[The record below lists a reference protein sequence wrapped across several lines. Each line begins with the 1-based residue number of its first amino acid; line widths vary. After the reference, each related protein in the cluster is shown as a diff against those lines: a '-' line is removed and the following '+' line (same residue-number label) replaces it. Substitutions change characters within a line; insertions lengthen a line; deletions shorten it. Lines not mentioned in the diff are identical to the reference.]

1 MIRAAGAAQARGRS
15 AVLLA
20 RATFAVLVV
29 AVVAAVFIAQAL
41 KREVPLI
48 NGHSRP
54 MSFPGPHHHFA
65 HFHLRATLGG
75 YVDVTVLTASGERPV
90 KVIADHLRI
99 HEYQSFPL
107 TWDGT
112 TTAGTPARPGRYLV
126 EVHFERYGRTA
137 IVPGFVLT
145 FRGAAG

>member
-1 MIRAAGAAQARGRS
+1 MIRAAGAARPRGRS
-15 AVLLA
+15 AALLA
-20 RATFAVLVV
+20 RATFAALVV
-29 AVVAAVFIAQAL
+29 AAVAAVFIAQAV

-48 NGHSRP
+48 NRHSRP
-54 MSFPGPHHHFA
+54 MSFPGPHHEFA

-75 YVDVTVLTASGERPV
+75 YVDVTVVTEAGERPV
-90 KVIADHLRI
+90 KTIAAHLLI
-99 HEYQSFPL
+99 HEYQSFHL

-112 TTAGTPARPGRYLV
+112 TTAGAPARPGRYLV

-137 IVPGFVLT
+137 IVPGFILT